1 MQDCSR
7 HSGRIQRSIEQVPD
21 RADGGG
27 VELDGCVV
35 GYASVCSGLARCTT
49 LPPLLAFTSTTAVE
63 AWLFSRAQYTTSLSR
78 HWTSLQN
85 AECVWK
91 GYRVLYRTP
100 TNQDSEHV
108 QLPASIAHWTIE
120 AMQRCNDVLP
130 AELRNALPGWSTAF
144 LARPT

>member
-1 MQDCSR
+1 MEGSSAR
-7 HSGRIQRSIEQVPD
+7 LSKYLIELMGE
-21 RADGGG
+21 ASSWMG
-27 VELDGCVV
+27 V
-35 GYASVCSGLARCTT
+35 
-49 LPPLLAFTSTTAVE
+49 LLATLQYAAASHGARRFHLCSPLPSTTGVE

-78 HWTSLQN
+78 HWTSSQN